1 MERLKAEKEARELA
15 EKQEAMKS
23 YVISTKYFTSE
34 EIEANEEM
42 KNAIAELNEAKVN
55 SLIAKKVIAEA
66 ENSKKKCAEEKC
78 PKCGKNPCEC
88 SKKKCAEEDEEAKKK
103 CAEDEEDSKKK
114 CSELET
120 SETHIDINLSNNG
133 EGNIKTTSIA
143 SLLAKRNKRF

>member
-1 MERLKAEKEARELA
+1 MFGIVFEG
-15 EKQEAMKS
+15 KS
-23 YVISTKYFTSE
+23 CIHFFD
-34 EIEANEEM
+34 
-42 KNAIAELNEAKVN
+42 
-55 SLIAKKVIAEA
+55 A

-88 SKKKCAEEDEEAKKK
+88 SKKKCAEE
-103 CAEDEEDSKKK
+103 EEDSKKK

>member
-1 MERLKAEKEARELA
+1 
-15 EKQEAMKS
+15 MKS
-23 YVISTKYFTSE
+23 KDYNHTKIVSE
-34 EIEANEEM
+34 RHRWKNIE
-42 KNAIAELNEAKVN
+42 
-55 SLIAKKVIAEA
+55 
-66 ENSKKKCAEEKC
+66 
-78 PKCGKNPCEC
+78 
-88 SKKKCAEEDEEAKKK
+88 KKCAEEDEEAKKK